1 VKEMKKNHFKYFKN
15 RIQPNPL
22 ELGKKFSVAEFVDS
36 TYFAYNSARLKEACH
51 LGVKALSQENV
62 TVGITLA
69 GALTPASLG
78 VSTIIP
84 LIEAGYV
91 DFIISTGANLYHDL
105 HYALNYALY
114 SSQPNQDDIELRKE
128 GIIRIYDILFS
139 ADVLFDTDA
148 FVRTLLKAPEFN
160 KTMSTAEF
168 HNLIGNAVNQVENNI
183 GTQKTSILAACYR
196 NNVPIYTSSPGD
208 STFGMNLAAM
218 QLKNETACVID
229 PSLDVNETSAIVWDA
244 VSTDGETAVII
255 VGGGS
260 PKNFYLQTEPYLQ
273 EILGLPSKGHDYFIQ
288 FTDSRPDTG
297 GLSGATPS
305 EALSW
310 GKIDPEHLI
319 RTVVVYADSTIVF
332 PIWAAYLLENG
343 LKKAP
348 KELFK
353 KLSPFVKKM
362 LDDSKNYNP
371 PIHDHELAKNINFK

>member
-1 VKEMKKNHFKYFKN
+1 M
-15 RIQPNPL
+15 
-22 ELGKKFSVAEFVDS
+22 
-36 TYFAYNSARLKEACH
+36 KEACQ
-51 LGVKALSQENV
+51 LGVKAISQENV
-62 TVGITLA
+62 TVGLTIA

-78 VSTIIP
+78 ISTIIP
-84 LIEAGYV
+84 LIEAGYI

-105 HYALNYALY
+105 HYALNYSLY
-114 SSQPNQDDIELRKE
+114 SSHPNQDDLELRKE

-168 HNLIGNAVNQVENNI
+168 HNLMGKAVNEVEQKL
-183 GTQKTSILAACYR
+183 GTQKTSVLAACYR
-196 NNVPIYTSSPGD
+196 HGVPVWTSSPGD

-218 QLKNETACVID
+218 QLKNETKCVID
-229 PSLDVNETSAIVWDA
+229 PSLDVNESSAVVWDT
-244 VSTDGETAVII
+244 VSKGGETAVII

-332 PIWAAYLLENG
+332 PLWTAYVLEKG
-343 LKKAP
+343 IKKQP
-348 KELFK
+348 KSHYN
-353 KLSPFVKKM
+353 KLSEYVEKM
-362 LDDSKNYNP
+362 VSDSKNYNP
-371 PIHDHELAKNINFK
+371 PVAEHELAKNIKL

>member
-1 VKEMKKNHFKYFKN
+1 MSKHDHSKYLKNKIK
-15 RIQPNPL
+15 PKPL
-22 ELGKKFSVAEFVDS
+22 EVGKKQSIAEFIDS
-36 TYFAYNSARLKEACH
+36 TYFAYNSARLKEACK
-51 LGVKALSQENV
+51 LGVQAISQENV
-62 TVGITLA
+62 TVGITIA
-69 GALTPASLG
+69 GAMTPASLG
-78 VSTIIP
+78 VSTLIP

-91 DFIISTGANLYHDL
+91 DFVISTGANLYHDL
-105 HYALNYALY
+105 HYALNYSLY

-168 HNLIGNAVNQVENNI
+168 HNLMGKAVNDVEQKL
-183 GTQKTSILAACYR
+183 GTQKTSVLAACYR
-196 NNVPIYTSSPGD
+196 MGVPIWTSSPGD

-218 QLKNETACVID
+218 QLKNETKCVID
-229 PSLDVNETSAIVWDA
+229 PSLDVNESSAIVWNS
-244 VSTDGETAVII
+244 VSHGGETAVVI

-273 EILGLPSKGHDYFIQ
+273 EILGLPSRGHDYFIQ

-332 PIWAAYLLENG
+332 PLWAAYVLEKGNV
-343 LKKAP
+343 KKT
-348 KELFK
+348 KQHYQ
-353 KLSPFVKKM
+353 KLSSYVDKM
-362 LDDSKNYNP
+362 IADSKNYNP
-371 PIHDHELAKNINFK
+371 PVAEHELAKNLKLH

>member
-1 VKEMKKNHFKYFKN
+1 MKKASHSKYFKN
-15 RIQPNPL
+15 KINPKPL
-22 ELGKKFSVAEFVDS
+22 ELGKKISVSEFIDS
-36 TYFAYNSARLKEACH
+36 TYFAYNSARLKEACV
-51 LGVKALSQENV
+51 LGVKAISQENV
-62 TVGITLA
+62 TVGITIA

-78 VSTIIP
+78 VSTLIP
-84 LIEAGYV
+84 LIEAGYI
-91 DFIISTGANLYHDL
+91 DFVISTGANLYHDL
-105 HYALNYALY
+105 HYALNYSLY
-114 SSQPNQDDIELRKE
+114 ASQPNQDDLELRKE

-148 FVRTLLKAPEFN
+148 FVRTLIKAPVFN

-168 HNLIGNAVNQVENNI
+168 HNLVGKAVDQVEKSL
-183 GTQKTSILAACYR
+183 GTEKTSLLAACYR
-196 NNVPIYTSSPGD
+196 MGVPVWTSSPGD

-218 QLKNETACVID
+218 QLKNETKCQID
-229 PSLDVNETSAIVWDA
+229 PSLDVNESSAVVWET
-244 VSTDGETAVII
+244 VSKNGETAVVI

-273 EILGLPSKGHDYFIQ
+273 EILGLPSRGHDYFIQ

-332 PIWAAYLLENG
+332 PLWAAYILEKG
-343 LKKAP
+343 IKKEP
-348 KELFK
+348 K
-353 KLSPFVKKM
+353 KLFSNLGSLVEKM
-362 LDDSKNYNP
+362 ATDSKSHNP
-371 PIHDHELAKNINFK
+371 PVTEHELAKNINFQ

>member
-1 VKEMKKNHFKYFKN
+1 MNNHHNKFFKN
-15 RIQPNPL
+15 KIKPKPL
-22 ELGKKFSVAEFVDS
+22 EVGRKQSVSEFIDS

-51 LGVKALSQENV
+51 LGVKAISQENV
-62 TVGITLA
+62 TVGLTIA

-84 LIEAGYV
+84 LIESGYI
-91 DFIISTGANLYHDL
+91 DFIVSTGANLYHDL
-105 HYALNYALY
+105 HYALNYSLY
-114 SSQPNQDDIELRKE
+114 SSHPNQDDIELRKE
-128 GIIRIYDILFS
+128 GIIQIYDILFS

-168 HNLIGNAVNQVENNI
+168 HNLVGNAVNQVEEKL
-183 GTQKTSILAACYR
+183 GTSKTSVLAACYR
-196 NNVPIYTSSPGD
+196 MGVPVWTSSPGD

-218 QLKNETACVID
+218 QLKNETKCQID
-229 PSLDVNETSAIVWDA
+229 PSLDVNESSAVVWDA
-244 VSTDGETAVII
+244 VSNDGETAVII

-332 PIWAAYLLENG
+332 PLWAAYILEQG
-343 LKKAP
+343 
-348 KELFK
+348 
-353 KLSPFVKKM
+353 VKKTPNKLYENLNQFVDKM
-362 LDDSKNYNP
+362 LQDSKKHNP
-371 PIHDHELAKNINFK
+371 PVIEHDLAKNLKLH

>member
-1 VKEMKKNHFKYFKN
+1 MSHNKFLKNKIK
-15 RIQPNPL
+15 PSPL
-22 ELGKKFSVAEFVDS
+22 ELGKKTSVADFIDS
-36 TYFAYNSARLKEACH
+36 TYFAYNSARLKEACQ
-51 LGVKALSQENV
+51 LGVKAISQENV
-62 TVGITLA
+62 TVGLTIA

-78 VSTIIP
+78 ISTIIP
-84 LIEAGYV
+84 LIEAGYI

-105 HYALNYALY
+105 HYALNYSLY
-114 SSQPNQDDIELRKE
+114 SSHPNQDDLELRKE

-168 HNLIGNAVNQVENNI
+168 HNLMGKAVNEVEQKL
-183 GTQKTSILAACYR
+183 GTQKTSVLAACYR
-196 NNVPIYTSSPGD
+196 HGVPVWTSSPGD

-218 QLKNETACVID
+218 QLKNETKCVID
-229 PSLDVNETSAIVWDA
+229 PSLDVNESSAVVWDT
-244 VSTDGETAVII
+244 VSKGGETAVII

-332 PIWAAYLLENG
+332 PLWTAYVLEKG
-343 LKKAP
+343 IKKQP
-348 KELFK
+348 KSHYN
-353 KLSPFVKKM
+353 KLSEYVEKM
-362 LDDSKNYNP
+362 VSDSKNYNP
-371 PIHDHELAKNINFK
+371 PVAEHELAKNIKL